1 MLLEF
6 WHYFCL
12 GSKNRYDHRLR
23 FILLWQFHRA
33 MESLVR
39 VHSNRLVSHKYAC
52 IYTCKYIYIHT
63 MVYIYI
69 IYIHN
74 NNNNTYIFDCV
85 YIYIYVCVIYI
96 LSMSRRSVQKKI
108 CVSRC
113 CQSNCRL
120 SSVTTS
126 VDPGDLGVWSWVNGG
141 LMVVFHGV

>member
-6 WHYFCL
+6 WDYFCL

-69 IYIHN
+69 IYIYIHN

-85 YIYIYVCVIYI
+85 YICVWYTYWVCLEDLCKKKSVCPGAVRATADWAQSRPQWI
-96 LSMSRRSVQKKI
+96 LE
-108 CVSRC
+108 
-113 CQSNCRL
+113 
-120 SSVTTS
+120 TWGF
-126 VDPGDLGVWSWVNGG
+126 DHG
-141 LMVVFHGV
+141 LMVV